1 MAKIFIG
8 KAKKGQKSFE
18 TDVAGSLFARALGI
32 MWQGTPLRKPF
43 SKPLFFEFEHCATGA
58 NATHSFFCFVPY
70 DAVFI
75 GSDWKVVE
83 VMAAIPGWQFW
94 IVPKRPF
101 NYLIEMPGG
110 WAKKYGIKQGQKI
123 TLRK

>member
-8 KAKKGQKSFE
+8 KAKKGQKAFQ

-43 SKPLFFEFEHCATGA
+43 SKPLFFEFEREARGS
-58 NATHSFFCFVPY
+58 NATHSLFCFVPY

-75 GSDWKVVE
+75 GSDWTVVE
-83 VMAAIPGWQFW
+83 VMREIPSWNPW
-94 IVPKRPF
+94 IVPRKPF
-101 NYLIEMPGG
+101 KYLIELPAG
-110 WAKKYGIKQGQKI
+110 WAKKYGIKPGQEVS
-123 TLRK
+123 LRN

>member
-8 KAKKGQKSFE
+8 RAGKGQKSFE
-18 TDVAGSLFARALGI
+18 TDVADSLFARGLGI

-43 SKPLFFEFEHCATGA
+43 DRPLFFEFSHCATAA

-75 GSDWKVVE
+75 GPDWKVTE
-83 VMAAIPGWQFW
+83 VMRAISGWRPW
-94 IVPKRPF
+94 IVPKTPF
-101 NYLIEMPGG
+101 KYLIELPAG
-110 WAKKYGIKQGQKI
+110 WSKKYGIRAGEHLSIKH
-123 TLRK
+123 